1 VGKRFH
7 TVIRKR
13 FLERSYYPEIQL
25 SNIIQKT
32 EGFKMILY
40 SQTTTMNFWS
50 VGCPAQAMAVYPCWT
65 FFVRSQCVFSA
76 MSDHINIRSPCKVAP
91 AYTYFKNIWN
101 HSVKVLSRPYP
112 ENQRM
117 KQRLWQLALSADRVY
132 PSIPIANHQIL
143 WVPMPCKRPKGSL

>member
-1 VGKRFH
+1 MGQRFH
-7 TVIRKR
+7 TVIGRR

-32 EGFKMILY
+32 EGFKMILH

-65 FFVRSQCVFSA
+65 FFVRSQCGFSA

-91 AYTYFKNIWN
+91 AYTYFINIWN

-117 KQRLWQLALSADRVY
+117 KQRLWQLALSADKVY
-132 PSIPIANHQIL
+132 PSIPNCQPSTNPL
-143 WVPMPCKRPKGSL
+143 PTPCKRPKGLL